1 MMRRADRAGAVLALL
16 LLAPTLAAQTVLED
30 YAAILPQ
37 LQPDQRALLRQRAAT
52 WTGWS
57 AAERAEFTARAAAW
71 DALSPSDRGERRER
85 YAAWRAL
92 STDERAAVRA
102 AMTRYAA
109 LPADQQ
115 QLLRAQFD
123 ALDRSDRRGWLLG
136 PALGMDYPA
145 LKPLLAQ
152 VPAADHEGLLRV
164 LRAMSQQQRIELG
177 VLVQRTPPQE
187 RDDLRRALIS
197 TSAANR
203 QEWLWSR
210 LER

>member
-1 MMRRADRAGAVLALL
+1 MRHADRFGAVLALL
-16 LLAPTLAAQTVLED
+16 LLAPALAAQTVLDD

-37 LQPDQRALLRQRAAT
+37 LQPTQRAQLRQRAAT

-57 AAERAEFTARAAAW
+57 AAERADFTARAAAW
-71 DALSPSDRGERRER
+71 DALSPSQRGERRER
-85 YAAWRAL
+85 YAAWRSL

-115 QLLRAQFD
+115 QVLRAQFD

-136 PALGMDYPA
+136 PSLGMDYPA
-145 LKPLLAQ
+145 LQPLLAQ
-152 VPAADHEGLLRV
+152 VPASDHEGLLRV
-164 LRAMSQQQRIELG
+164 LRAMSRQQRIELG

-187 RDDLRRALIS
+187 RDDLRRALLS